1 MADEFLMKS
10 IAAILLVMSMAALGA
25 AAQSKDATAP
35 KRVRIG
41 GAVAAANLISKV
53 TPAYPPDMK
62 EQRQEATV
70 VLQTVIS
77 TDGVPESLSVQSTDV
92 NRSFIDAAM
101 DAVKQWRYQPTLL
114 NGEPVEVITTI
125 TVNFTLSR

>member
-1 MADEFLMKS
+1 MKS